1 MSKTFLR
8 AFAFFSLVGLS
19 STAHAQT
26 ASAPTYPDKPVK
38 IVVGF
43 SAGSGPD
50 VIARAIGA
58 QLTNDL
64 KQQFYVENKV
74 GANGSVAI
82 KSVITSDPDGY
93 SILYSSSSIS
103 SVPHVYKSL
112 GHDILTELTPVATSG
127 ILDGYFMLVNPK
139 LPVTNVA
146 EFIDYAKKNRV
157 VYGSPGVGNVLHL
170 AAELF
175 NLKAGVSMDHVPFRG
190 ASEVANALMAETIQ
204 VMFVTPPSVI
214 GLVEAGNLR
223 AIGFTGSKRFPAT
236 PNVPLVSETVRD
248 FPVTGSW
255 GMFYAP
261 GKTPRAVVDKLNS
274 AIRAAMRSTAI
285 ENVVVK
291 AGYVPDDRNAVET
304 AAFFKSEVDAS
315 GIAVKAAKIMPN

>member
-1 MSKTFLR
+1 MSGNIWRTLVLSSFLC
-8 AFAFFSLVGLS
+8 ASLVS
-19 STAHAQT
+19 AKPAQ
-26 ASAPTYPDKPVK
+26 AQTYPDKPVK

-50 VIARAIGA
+50 VIARSIGA

-64 KQQFYVENKV
+64 KQSFYIENKV
-74 GANGSVAI
+74 GANGAIAI

-93 SILYSSSSIS
+93 SILYSSSSIA

-112 GHDILTELTPVATSG
+112 GHDILKEFTPVATSG

-146 EFIDYAKKNRV
+146 DFIAYAKKNRV

-175 NLKAGVSMDHVPFRG
+175 NLRAGVEMEHLPFRG
-190 ASEVANALMAETIQ
+190 ASDVAAALMAETIQ

-214 GLVEAGNLR
+214 SLVESGDLR

-236 PNVPLVSETVRD
+236 PNVPLVSETVPT

-255 GMFYAP
+255 GMFYVPA
-261 GKTPRAVVDKLNS
+261 KTPAAVVDKLNG
-274 AIRAAMRSTAI
+274 AIRAAMLSAQVQ
-285 ENVVVK
+285 NVVVK
-291 AGYVPDDRNAVET
+291 SGYIPDDRSAAQT
-304 AAFFKSEVDAS
+304 AAFFKAEVDAA
-315 GIAVKAAKIMPN
+315 GIAVQAAKILPN

>member
-1 MSKTFLR
+1 MRKNNWR
-8 AFAFFSLVGLS
+8 ALALPFMACALWG
-19 STAHAQT
+19 
-26 ASAPTYPDKPVK
+26 SAPAVQAQTYPDKPVK

-50 VIARAIGA
+50 VIARSIGA
-58 QLTNDL
+58 QLTTDL
-64 KQQFYVENKV
+64 KQAFYIENKV
-74 GANGSVAI
+74 GANGAVAI

-93 SILYSSSSIS
+93 SILYSSSSIA

-112 GHDILTELTPVATSG
+112 GHDILKEFTPVATSG

-139 LPVTNVA
+139 LPVNNVA
-146 EFIDYAKKNRV
+146 EFIAYAKNNRV

-175 NLKAGVSMDHVPFRG
+175 NLRAGVEMEHLPFRG
-190 ASEVANALMAETIQ
+190 ASDVAAALMAGTIQ

-214 GLVEAGNLR
+214 SFVESGDLR

-236 PNVPLVSETVRD
+236 PTVPLVSETVPT

-255 GMFYAP
+255 GMFYVPA
-261 GKTPRAVVDKLNS
+261 KTPAAVVNKLNE
-274 AIRAAMRSTAI
+274 AIRAAMLSPQVQ
-285 ENVVVK
+285 NVVVK
-291 AGYVPDDRNAVET
+291 SGYIPDDRSSAQT
-304 AAFFKSEVDAS
+304 AAFFQAEVDAAE
-315 GIAVKAAKIMPN
+315 IAVKAAKILPN

>member
-1 MSKTFLR
+1 MNRTLWR
-8 AFAFFSLVGLS
+8 ALALPAVFCAAMVFSRSGE
-19 STAHAQT
+19 AQ
-26 ASAPTYPDKPVK
+26 TYPDKPVK

-58 QLTNDL
+58 QLTNDF
-64 KQQFYVENKV
+64 KQQFYIENKV
-74 GANGSVAI
+74 GANGAVAI
-82 KSVITSDPDGY
+82 KSVVTSDPDGY
-93 SILYSSSSIS
+93 SVLYSSSSIS

-112 GHDILTELTPVATSG
+112 GHDILTEFTPVATSG

-139 LPVTNVA
+139 LPATNVA
-146 EFIDYAKKNRV
+146 EFIEYAKKNRV

-170 AAELF
+170 AAEMF

-190 ASEVANALMAETIQ
+190 ASDVANALMAETIQ

-214 GLVEAGNLR
+214 GLVQAGSLR

-236 PNVPLVSETVRD
+236 PDVPLVSETVPT

-255 GMFYAP
+255 GMFYVPA
-261 GKTPRAVVDKLNS
+261 KTPAAIVEKLNR
-274 AIRAAMRSTAI
+274 AIRSAMRSPAV

-291 AGYVPDDRNAVET
+291 AGYIPDERTPAET

-315 GIAVKAAKIMPN
+315 GVAVKAAKIVPN